1 MPREAHPT
9 QVKLDTVQEL
19 SELFGQAKGIYLA
32 DFTGLNVEQ
41 VNELRRNMHK
51 QQVIYKVVKNTLIR
65 HAAENAG
72 FKDLVPF
79 LEGPTALAVSM
90 QDPVLPVRLITDFH
104 KGKEKQIPI
113 IKAGMLE
120 GLFINSDQVAVVRD
134 IPSREVLLSQILSCL
149 EAPMANLVGIMNEI
163 IRTFLSVL
171 EGVIEKKR
179 AAEGPAAEPPAEVAA
194 SGEPTPTE

>member
-1 MPREAHPT
+1 
-9 QVKLDTVQEL
+9 
-19 SELFGQAKGIYLA
+19 
-32 DFTGLNVEQ
+32 
-41 VNELRRNMHK
+41 
-51 QQVIYKVVKNTLIR
+51 
-65 HAAENAG
+65 
-72 FKDLVPF
+72 VPF

-90 QDPVLPVRLITDFH
+90 KDPVLPVRLITDFH

-179 AAEGPAAEPPAEVAA
+179 AAEGPAAEPPAEAAA